1 MTIEV
6 VATINEGELW
16 GRDQSLNTYF
26 VEMFSD

>member
-1 MTIEV
+1 MTVEV
-6 VATINEGELW
+6 VARINEGELW